1 MYMGAGIL
9 PVSLHN
15 GKLHFLFGK
24 ENKYA
29 DTPGWSDF
37 GGGIDA
43 GETAMDTIIRE
54 AQEEMTGFLGGDR
67 EIKAWIRRG
76 TYKMTFGD
84 YTMFICPMEY
94 NEWLPLYYNNNQRFL
109 QKMLDP
115 AVIRDTKIFEKS
127 EIKWVSE
134 NGLRALRPQCRSYF
148 QTTIGLIEDE
158 MAEIRRFVVSKLGN
172 KKTRKRRG

>member
-148 QTTIGLIEDE
+148 QTTIGLIEGE

-172 KKTRKRRG
+172 KKTRKRRS

>member
-1 MYMGAGIL
+1 MGAGIL
-9 PVSLHN
+9 PVSFHK
-15 GKLHFLFGK
+15 GKLYFLFGK

-43 GETAMDTIIRE
+43 GETPLDTVIRE
-54 AQEEMTGFLGGDR
+54 AQEETTGFLGGDK
-67 EIKAWIRRG
+67 EIRAWLKRG
-76 TYKMTFGD
+76 NYKMEFGN

-115 AVIRDTKIFEKS
+115 AIIRDTKIFEKA
-127 EIKWVSE
+127 EIKWVPES
-134 NGLRALRPQCRSYF
+134 GLSALRPQCRSYF
-148 QTTIGLIEDE
+148 QETIGLIQSQLP
-158 MAEIRRFVVSKLGN
+158 EIKRFVTLKLR
-172 KKTRKRRG
+172 KQTRKRR

>member
-1 MYMGAGIL
+1 MGAGIL

-43 GETAMDTIIRE
+43 GETPLDTVIRE
-54 AQEEMTGFLGGDR
+54 TQEELTGFLGGDR
-67 EIKAWIRRG
+67 EIRAWLRRG
-76 TYKMTFGD
+76 AYKMKFGD
-84 YTMFICPMEY
+84 YTMFVCPMEY
-94 NEWLPLYYNNNQRFL
+94 NEWLPFYYNNNQRFL

-115 AVIRDTKIFEKS
+115 AIIRDSKIFEKS

-134 NGLRALRPQCRSYF
+134 TGLHALKPQCRSYF
-148 QTTIGLIEDE
+148 QNTIGLLETE
-158 MAEIRRFVVSKLGN
+158 MSAIRRFVVSS
-172 KKTRKRRG
+172 KKTRKRR

>member
-1 MYMGAGIL
+1 MGAGIL

-43 GETAMDTIIRE
+43 GETPLDTVIRE
-54 AQEEMTGFLGGDR
+54 TQEELTGFLGGDR
-67 EIKAWIRRG
+67 EIRAWLRRG
-76 TYKMTFGD
+76 AYKMKFGD
-84 YTMFICPMEY
+84 YTMFVCPMEY
-94 NEWLPLYYNNNQRFL
+94 NEWLPFYYNNNQRFL

-115 AVIRDTKIFEKS
+115 AIIMDSKIFEKS

-134 NGLRALRPQCRSYF
+134 SGLRALKPQCRSYF
-148 QTTIGLIEDE
+148 QNTIALLEAE
-158 MAEIRRFVVSKLGN
+158 MSAIRRFVVSS
-172 KKTRKRRG
+172 KKTRKRR

>member
-1 MYMGAGIL
+1 MGAGIL

-43 GETAMDTIIRE
+43 GETPLETVVRE

-67 EIKAWIRRG
+67 EIRALLRRG
-76 TYKMTFGD
+76 TYKMKFGD

-94 NEWLPLYYNNNQRFL
+94 NEWLPFYYNNNQRFL

-134 NGLRALRPQCRSYF
+134 SGLRALRQQCRSYF
-148 QTTIGLIEDE
+148 RDTIGLLEAE
-158 MAEIRRFVVSKLGN
+158 MQAIRRFVVSTN
-172 KKTRKRRG
+172 SKKTRKRH